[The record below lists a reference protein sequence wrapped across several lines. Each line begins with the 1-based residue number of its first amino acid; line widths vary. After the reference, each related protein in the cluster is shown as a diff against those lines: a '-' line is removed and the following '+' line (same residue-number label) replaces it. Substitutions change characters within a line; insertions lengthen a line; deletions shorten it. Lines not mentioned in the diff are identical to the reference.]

1 MKFRQLASRTLA
13 LTGLVVLT
21 VVILIAVRSVWALL
35 IIAPLIILLLS
46 GLKPPRR
53 WGGWAAVAM
62 VPYLC
67 VALGELIA
75 DPANRPTYS
84 IIVGCTLIVFF
95 AAMDFVRNTGTSLR
109 R

>member
-1 MKFRQLASRTLA
+1 
-13 LTGLVVLT
+13 
-21 VVILIAVRSVWALL
+21 
-35 IIAPLIILLLS
+35 
-46 GLKPPRR
+46 
-53 WGGWAAVAM
+53 M

-75 DPANRPTYS
+75 DPTNRPTYS

-95 AAMDFVRNTGTSLR
+95 AAMDFVRNTGASLR